1 MRISLRISGKKPTVV
16 SENPVS
22 LGKLGYNLGIPIFR
36 HTQMILLMDMAT
48 GIYAG
53 RTRAPELCLF
63 WWLCEPPNRY
73 KQFNLPLFE

>member
-22 LGKLGYNLGIPIFR
+22 LGKLGYNWGIPIFR

-53 RTRAPELCLF
+53 RTRAAELCLF
-63 WWLCEPPNRY
+63 WWFCKPPNRY